1 MSIYKLICY
10 KHSEEGEVIEVCM
23 SEQTPYRGVY
33 AEETFIE
40 DLTSEEKDKLILSMI
55 EEINSLK
62 EDLEDLK
69 ATLRNYNILP
79 E

>member
-10 KHSEEGEVIEVCM
+10 KHSEEGEVVSVCM
-23 SEQTPYRGVY
+23 SDNSPYRSVY

-55 EEINSLK
+55 EEIDSLK
-62 EDLEDLK
+62 EELEDLK

>member
-10 KHSEEGEVIEVCM
+10 KHSEEGEVVSVCM
-23 SEQTPYRGVY
+23 SDNSPYRGVY

-40 DLTSEEKDKLILSMI
+40 NLTSEEKDKLILSMI

-62 EDLEDLK
+62 EELDDLK
-69 ATLRNYNILP
+69 GTLRNHNLIGD
-79 E
+79 